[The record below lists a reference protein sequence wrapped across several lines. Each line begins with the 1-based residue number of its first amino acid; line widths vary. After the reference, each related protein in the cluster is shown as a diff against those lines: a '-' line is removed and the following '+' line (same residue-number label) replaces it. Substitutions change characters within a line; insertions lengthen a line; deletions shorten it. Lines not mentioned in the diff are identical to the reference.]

1 MWLNKWFYFLEMPKS
16 LFFYKIIIK
25 EFTFNFTYKMA
36 NNRIK
41 RIIEKYYIKNNQF
54 WNNR

>member
-1 MWLNKWFYFLEMPKS
+1 MI
-16 LFFYKIIIK
+16 LFPRNAQKFIFYKIFIK

-41 RIIEKYYIKNNQF
+41 RIIKKYYIKNN
-54 WNNR
+54 